1 MQKAL
6 GNAKKAMGKRKKD
19 RETALREYEKAL
31 AAYADQLV
39 WRAAAETQVRPG
51 VEAYFNAIKGNIG
64 ARSQEGLTREQALF
78 LASCTSHH
86 KDLSLNF

>member
-1 MQKAL
+1 MIVGFGWKNSPFKTRCGIFGVFL
-6 GNAKKAMGKRKKD
+6 TKNCDVG
-19 RETALREYEKAL
+19 
-31 AAYADQLV
+31 ADQLV

-51 VEAYFNAIKGNIG
+51 VEAYLNAIKGNIG
-64 ARSQEGLTREQALF
+64 ARSQEDLTRKQALF